1 METNDLLH
9 MREPHPIAE
18 NANTY
23 IKSVSIVFRSKLCR
37 NKAKL
42 QNSYQIRLVPI
53 IFVPV
58 SILKSH
64 CHAFALY
71 SQHGYVYIV
80 MPLHCTSQHCYLYL
94 MVEFILSV
102 CSIVT
107 CIWWWSSFCPYAVE
121 TPQGLHALASLLIYS
136 LPTIC
141 KLDHLSTCSYNVFN
155 SGNFFFLN
163 IMQLA
168 PISQSKS
175 SFMSEYSAIIS
186 EGLYSMALNSNSPFF
201 LCLNTSFVFT
211 NY

>member
-23 IKSVSIVFRSKLCR
+23 IKCVSIVFRSKLCR

-80 MPLHCTSQHCYLYL
+80 MPLHYIAS
-94 MVEFILSV
+94 MVMSTLS
-102 CSIVT
+102 CLCIVQ
-107 CIWWWSSFCPYAVE
+107 P
-121 TPQGLHALASLLIYS
+121 AL
-136 LPTIC
+136 LP
-141 KLDHLSTCSYNVFN
+141 VFD
-155 SGNFFFLN
+155 GGVHFVR
-163 IMQLA
+163 MQ
-168 PISQSKS
+168 
-175 SFMSEYSAIIS
+175 
-186 EGLYSMALNSNSPFF
+186 
-201 LCLNTSFVFT
+201 
-211 NY
+211 